1 MAPPSASSCHVP
13 LPGMLGSTRAAGL
26 FGAGSAKPRRTAA
39 TITAAVVALQIL
51 TIGCAAYRVGNGTL
65 YAPDVS
71 TVYVPIIQSNSFRR
85 ELGEMLTEAVIKEI
99 ELKTPFKVVG
109 TPDADSALVAR
120 VLSDFK
126 DVTIENPNDDPR
138 AVNLG
143 LVVEVTWQN
152 RRRQPIAPPTVIP
165 LPPELFIPMTGTAP
179 QIPEAGQSVA
189 AQQMVAIERLAQQI
203 VATMEEPW

>member
-1 MAPPSASSCHVP
+1 MAPPSASSLV
-13 LPGMLGSTRAAGL
+13 LLSGRSNGRRGFAGL
-26 FGAGSAKPRRTAA
+26 GQRISQLRRRDLTIA
-39 TITAAVVALQIL
+39 TVLVALPLL
-51 TIGCAAYRVGNGTL
+51 TLGCAAYRVGNGTL
-65 YAPDVS
+65 YAPDVA

-138 AVNLG
+138 ALNLG

-165 LPPELFIPMTGTAP
+165 LPPELFIPITGAAP
-179 QIPEAGQSVA
+179 VIPEAGQSVA
-189 AQQMVAIERLAQQI
+189 SQQMVAIERLAGQI